1 MNPVVMDL
9 LRSIA
14 SSLSEIAEHLGA
26 LREHLAPAKPPAV
39 EPPAHEEKKPAA
51 KKDHK

>member
-14 SSLSEIAEHLGA
+14 SALSEIAEHLGA
-26 LREHLAPAKPPAV
+26 LREHLAPAKPPAAV
-39 EPPAHEEKKPAA
+39 EEKKPAA
-51 KKDHK
+51 KKDSHK